1 MPLFVFISGYFFRMK
16 EGESLWR
23 FAKRKF
29 LRLMIPYYLWNFD
42 LWVPCGISSKEW
54 LSLRGTNNSGYS
66 GPGTFLFRLSVYFE
80 PCGLVCSFPFS
91 HRACLQSSDLESVLE
106 KGGKSMQI
114 PFFPDPCGRNWRYLY
129 VQKCRK

>member
-1 MPLFVFISGYFFRMK
+1 MEVCKKKIPPFDDSIL
-16 EGESLWR
+16 SLE
-23 FAKRKF
+23 
-29 LRLMIPYYLWNFD
+29 FD
-42 LWVPCGISSKEW
+42 LWAPCGISSKEW
-54 LSLRGTNNSGYS
+54 FSLRGTNNSGYS
-66 GPGTFLFRLSVYFE
+66 VPGTFLFRLSVYFE

-91 HRACLQSSDLESVLE
+91 HRACLQSSGFESALE